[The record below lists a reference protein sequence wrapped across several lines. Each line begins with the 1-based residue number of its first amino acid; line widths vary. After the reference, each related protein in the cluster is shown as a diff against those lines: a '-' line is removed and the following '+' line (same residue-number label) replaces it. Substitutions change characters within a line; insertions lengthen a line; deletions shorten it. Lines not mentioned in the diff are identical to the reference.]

1 MRPPNK
7 YPAYKEHPLY
17 GMYRLEEYLSKV
29 LIGRT
34 VTKVKHAGG
43 YDSPHIETLTLDNGY
58 EFSLESINGCECC
71 GGINS
76 SLRFR
81 DENLEGIII
90 RSIRAE
96 HEDEDDEDN
105 GCFTITFTS
114 NRRRKV
120 LCTGDEGKDGFGGW
134 GYGWYVTA
142 GFPNAIKDG

>member
-17 GMYRLEEYLSKV
+17 GMYRLKEYLSKV

-34 VTKVKHAGG
+34 VTKVKHTGG

-105 GCFTITFTS
+105 GCFTITFTG

-120 LCTGDEGKDGFGGW
+120 LCIGDEGKDGFGGW

>member
-1 MRPPNK
+1 
-7 YPAYKEHPLY
+7 
-17 GMYRLEEYLSKV
+17 MYRLEEYLAKV

-58 EFSLESINGCECC
+58 EFSLESIDGCECC

-105 GCFTITFTS
+105 GCFTITFTG

>member
-7 YPAYKEHPLY
+7 YPAYKEHPFY

-29 LIGRT
+29 LVGRI

-58 EFSLESINGCECC
+58 EFPLESIDGCECC

-105 GCFTITFTS
+105 GCFTITFT
-114 NRRRKV
+114 
-120 LCTGDEGKDGFGGW
+120 GDEGKDGFGGW